1 MKASAIG
8 TASKASPAPLP
19 SPSTIRKR
27 SSSLALL
34 YAVRKARPQSPS
46 LSARDFPAAELRS
59 LNARRADCCKV
70 TPTSP
75 FPPVVVRR
83 ASSAAVGKGAG
94 FRRLLAY
101 CFVSGLGRQALLMS
115 SSSLM
120 RPASSGVSTPS
131 MALTSRAR
139 IRSRTIRSALG
150 SAPLRSNAAP
160 ISLIERSTAATELIC
175 WAGAVVA
182 APGRT
187 PPSCIARRARPYV
200 AAVRLVGDSPAQ
212 PATVATRRSS
222 TMLRAGWEMTEG
234 R

>member
-1 MKASAIG
+1 MV
-8 TASKASPAPLP
+8 PQVRQAPRLCP
-19 SPSTIRKR
+19 VPPIRKR

-59 LNARRADCCKV
+59 LKATRADCCKV

-83 ASSAAVGKGAG
+83 ASSAAVGEGC
-94 FRRLLAY
+94 RLSSPPRVLLRLRPRT
-101 CFVSGLGRQALLMS
+101 SGSAWALLMS

-131 MALTSRAR
+131 VALTSRAR

-160 ISLIERSTAATELIC
+160 ISPIERSTAATELMC

-187 PPSCIARRARPYV
+187 PP
-200 AAVRLVGDSPAQ
+200 
-212 PATVATRRSS
+212 
-222 TMLRAGWEMTEG
+222 
-234 R
+234 